1 MSGMWKEWGGDRPE
15 VEVKTSV
22 VDETAEVSLRQ
33 YVAQERAKDK
43 ARMKEVVL
51 PLIKSLETKEVVIA
65 AQSVDINMSKGT
77 IEFIGLTANGVNMPW
92 ELTSR
97 MMLTHLFGEDAN
109 AAKGIIAIAVL
120 ENMGVNPLSSVVEA
134 FDCWEAVRKLPNKFR
149 ITFKKEKGL
158 W

>member
-22 VDETAEVSLRQ
+22 VDEAAEMSLRQ

-109 AAKGIIAIAVL
+109 AAKGIIALAIL
-120 ENMGVNPLSSVVEA
+120 SCLDIEPLDGKVVVFDSWERYVSV
-134 FDCWEAVRKLPNKFR
+134 PNKFR
-149 ITFKKEKGL
+149 IIFE
-158 W
+158 

>member
-1 MSGMWKEWGGDRPE
+1 MSGDRPE
-15 VEVKTSV
+15 VEVKSSV
-22 VDETAEVSLRQ
+22 VDEAAEMSLRE

-43 ARMKEVVL
+43 VRMEGLL

-109 AAKGIIAIAVL
+109 AAKGIIALAIL
-120 ENMGVNPLSSVVEA
+120 SCLDIEPLDGKVVVFDSWERYVSV
-134 FDCWEAVRKLPNKFR
+134 PNKFR
-149 ITFKKEKGL
+149 IIFE
-158 W
+158 

>member
-97 MMLTHLFGEDAN
+97 MMLTYIFGEDAN
-109 AAKGIIAIAVL
+109 AAKGIIALAIL
-120 ENMGVNPLSSVVEA
+120 DSMGVNPLSSVVDG

-149 ITFKKEKGL
+149 ITFKQDKGL